1 MALIHTNIFS
11 HHAIDQNQLL
21 WAAAAGCGDGVA
33 SSKGNKGSYESH
45 TSSSSLQLKNTL
57 GQIKNF

>member
-45 TSSSSLQLKNTL
+45 TIVVAYN
-57 GQIKNF
+57 IKTH